1 MQAHLEITT
10 LHMIIMLTTV
20 AAVIGGGI
28 YAAGSVKS
36 AEGYSLGGRSAGVP
50 MVAGSIAGTIIGGGA
65 TVGTAQ
71 LAYSAGL
78 SAWWFTLGSGLTF
91 IIMGLFYAG
100 PLRKTGLE
108 TIPQYFVLHYG
119 KKAGSIASVVSSL
132 GIFFSAVASCL
143 PGIALIS
150 AVFAISP
157 GESACFLVTLVA
169 CYVFFGGMKSAGVSG
184 ILKMTVIFFSL
195 FLAGG
200 AAFWSLYT
208 DPSIFASLPFSPWFD
223 PLGNG
228 GVNALE
234 KFLSLLVGIICTQTY
249 IQTIFSASDPK
260 TAAYG
265 TFAAAL
271 VVIPVGLPCSMIGVY
286 MHALHPGVS
295 PILVLPLYLLQ
306 HQPVWLGSVA
316 MGGIFLSLI
325 GSIGGLSLGIGTM
338 VSKDIL
344 SPWLK
349 IKSNRGL
356 LRLNRLV
363 VLGVM
368 FCACG
373 FALLHQDS
381 QILFWNYLSMALRGG
396 GIFLPLSLAIFCP
409 GRVGARRAVLSML
422 LSTGVALAATFA
434 GTSIKPLFLG
444 LAVSAVVLLPGLLR
458 KYSYEVEKG

>member
-1 MQAHLEITT
+1 
-10 LHMIIMLTTV
+10 
-20 AAVIGGGI
+20 
-28 YAAGSVKS
+28 
-36 AEGYSLGGRSAGVP
+36 
-50 MVAGSIAGTIIGGGA
+50 
-65 TVGTAQ
+65 
-71 LAYSAGL
+71 
-78 SAWWFTLGSGLTF
+78 
-91 IIMGLFYAG
+91 
-100 PLRKTGLE
+100 
-108 TIPQYFVLHYG
+108 
-119 KKAGSIASVVSSL
+119 
-132 GIFFSAVASCL
+132 
-143 PGIALIS
+143 
-150 AVFAISP
+150 
-157 GESACFLVTLVA
+157 
-169 CYVFFGGMKSAGVSG
+169 
-184 ILKMTVIFFSL
+184 
-195 FLAGG
+195 
-200 AAFWSLYT
+200 
-208 DPSIFASLPFSPWFD
+208 
-223 PLGNG
+223 
-228 GVNALE
+228 
-234 KFLSLLVGIICTQTY
+234 
-249 IQTIFSASDPK
+249 
-260 TAAYG
+260 
-265 TFAAAL
+265 
-271 VVIPVGLPCSMIGVY
+271 

-422 LSTGVALAATFA
+422 LSTCLLYTSLPITRPGKTSSSYRRWRT
-434 GTSIKPLFLG
+434 GT
-444 LAVSAVVLLPGLLR
+444 AWWPGQPAPVKR
-458 KYSYEVEKG
+458 SP